1 MPEPK
6 ENLDHQLVNAR
17 GAMIAQ
23 FDRLIEQADGIEQEL
38 VYAEVNRDEANA
50 RVEVLLSHIGQL
62 RERIRQWGEG
72 HVSDSDL
79 TDALFAWARTDLD
92 TKMQEAANADK

>member
-1 MPEPK
+1 MAEPK

-38 VYAEVNRDEANA
+38 VYATLNRDEANA
-50 RVEVLLSHIGQL
+50 RVEALMAHIGRL

-72 HVSDSDL
+72 HVSDSDM
-79 TDALFAWARTDLD
+79 TDAMFAWARTDLD
-92 TKMQEAANADK
+92 TMMQEASNAIK